1 MPLHSLIGFR
11 RIHLKPGEHADITF
25 TIMPEMMKMVN
36 DAGERILEPGEFRV
50 TVGGCSPSERGVTLG
65 ASAPVRMAF
74 AVTG

>member
-1 MPLHSLIGFR
+1 
-11 RIHLKPGEHADITF
+11 
-25 TIMPEMMKMVN
+25 MVN

-50 TVGGCSPSERGVTLG
+50 TVGGCSPSERGVKLG